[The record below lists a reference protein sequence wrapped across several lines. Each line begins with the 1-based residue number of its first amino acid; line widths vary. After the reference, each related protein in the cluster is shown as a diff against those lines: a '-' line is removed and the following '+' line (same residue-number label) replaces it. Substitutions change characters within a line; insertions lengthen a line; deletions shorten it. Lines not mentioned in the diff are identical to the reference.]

1 MFYEKECFMMKK
13 WMALWLTLAML
24 MSVFCVPA
32 AAAET
37 PTNVLLNVKNDGT
50 GWTGNASDLTD
61 GNLSN
66 EVNGGRHSAAMWAI
80 TWKLTDKPKINKVVV
95 RYTQY
100 NTQYLKIV
108 VGQWSTND
116 KGNEE
121 LSEKTNTVVQ
131 KNLDLTYLSTPDSM
145 NQIFSFDTTEAAG
158 ISVKNQYKYKTSG
171 DQTAEEILYW
181 NKNAKIAEVEAYL
194 VTPESVSIDA
204 YETYGVKGGSVIE
217 PKYSVLDYFGDAI
230 ADSTYN
236 GLTYSLTAG
245 SDYATVDANTGA
257 ITVKEGFSGE
267 QDITVKAACTAD
279 GYTGLSAEK
288 TVHLTDDTVASL
300 GFEDLPDF
308 VMTNQTQEGDAT
320 LYPEVVY
327 YGHDGAALA
336 AGAIEDAQKPVWSLE
351 TPVNGVSV
359 DETTGALTVA
369 HDTDGASFT
378 LVCSTADGKHSVKKE
393 VKLNQKV
400 DLLYQK
406 PAWTQNGW
414 GPASLQLALD
424 NNESTKWG
432 IGNHSAAASHI
443 IINMLGTYDVN
454 YMKLRVNNI
463 NNSVSMNVA
472 VSDRLVY
479 SGGSDVPEDKIPT
492 TGYQGI
498 EKAGDIP
505 ALYPIINQDL
515 AAQGKSIWSARSAAA
530 AVNGAYYQ
538 KYVLTGTDVIGYLD
552 TPMKAVKYAEFSN
565 KMLGPTVDQ
574 TNNGV
579 TTTGLGAV
587 DVYDFELYNTAPNY
601 VEIALPQDTDV
612 TTNAAEIQMTASV
625 HNGVAAED
633 AASGSTG
640 TWTATG
646 GFSITEDG
654 KLTAAQGTDFAFGKI
669 TYTYTSNN
677 LDADASVYVYNDN
690 GTLRFANNTDGI
702 FVPTDAGDAEYED
715 GKLLVPEGMT
725 VEQLTDGLVFNRT
738 NTSAVVGTA
747 DAQVVE
753 TGEVTA
759 EYIVYVMYNNAIV
772 AKIPVEIVV
781 KPRID
786 LIQSGNT
793 YTATAA
799 NISDLETATLILAE
813 YGADRTMKQVTFANK
828 DGEKPLTV
836 NLTVTEG
843 STVKAMLFD
852 SFESMC
858 PITPAK

>member
-1 MFYEKECFMMKK
+1 MMKK

-32 AAAET
+32 AAAEI
-37 PTNVLLNVKNDGT
+37 PTNVLSGLWLEYDNYGKVMEKTDNTKMTDGKLIT
-50 GWTGNASDLTD
+50 AQNGSNRNAGDDWRTGGWTL
-61 GNLSN
+61 N
-66 EVNGGRHSAAMWAI
+66 EETS
-80 TWKLTDKPKINKVVV
+80 INKVVV
-95 RYTQY
+95 RYATY
-100 NTQYLKIV
+100 NTATVAVEIV
-108 VGQWSTND
+108 EKGGEIGAATN
-116 KGNEE
+116 KKF
-121 LSEKTNTVVQ
+121 EKTVG
-131 KNLDLTYLSTPDSM
+131 LDFRCPPDTNM
-145 NQIFSFDTTEAAG
+145 NQVLSFDTQMPER
-158 ISVKNQYKYKTSG
+158 IVLHNVYLTSANKDNG
-171 DQTAEEILYW
+171 AKG
-181 NKNAKIAEVEAYL
+181 KNAYVAEVEAYL

-204 YETYGVKGGSVIE
+204 YGTYGVKGGSVIK

-245 SDYATVDANTGA
+245 SEYATVDANTGA

-267 QDITVKAACTAD
+267 QDITVRAACTTE

-327 YGHDGAALA
+327 YGHDGEALA
-336 AGAIEDAQKPVWSLE
+336 ASAIEDAQKPVWSLE

-359 DETTGALTVA
+359 NETTGALTVA

-378 LVCSTADGKHSVKKE
+378 LVCSTADSKHSVKKE

-406 PAWTQNGW
+406 PAWTVSGW
-414 GPASLQLALD
+414 GQGSLQKALD
-424 NNESTKWG
+424 NNESTNWS
-432 IGNHSAAASHI
+432 IGNHSASASYI

-454 YMKLRVNNI
+454 YMKLRFNNI

-479 SGGSDVPEDKIPT
+479 NGGSDVPEDKIPT
-492 TGYQGI
+492 ADYTGI
-498 EKAGDIP
+498 EKTGDLP
-505 ALYPIINQDL
+505 ALYPIVNKDL
-515 AAQGKSIWSARSAAA
+515 AAQGKSVWSARSAAA
-530 AVNGAYYQ
+530 TENVVYNQ

-565 KMLGPTVDQ
+565 KMLGPTVDWLDN
-574 TNNGV
+574 TGA
-579 TTTGLGAV
+579 TTTGLGTV
-587 DVYDFELYNTAPNY
+587 DVWDFELYNTAPNY
-601 VEIALPQDTDV
+601 VEIALPEDTDV
-612 TTNAAEIQMTASV
+612 TTSAAVIQMTASV

-646 GFSITEDG
+646 GFAITEDG
-654 KLTAAQGTDFAFGKI
+654 KLTAAAGTNFAFGKI
-669 TYTYTSNN
+669 TYAYTSNN

-702 FVPTDAGDAEYED
+702 FVPTDAGDAEYAE

-725 VEQLTDGLVFNRT
+725 VDQLTGSLVFNRA

-747 DAQVVE
+747 DAQVVD
-753 TGEVTA
+753 TGAVTA
-759 EYIVYVMYNNAIV
+759 AHIVYVMYNSAIV

-781 KPRID
+781 KPRIV
-786 LIQSGNT
+786 LEQNGNT

-843 STVKAMLFD
+843 NTVKAMLFD